1 MSKNKKTAPD
11 KDAKTANTPKTKKQ
25 TTDAPIPA
33 SVPPTADGLRIRKA
47 ESLAKPYFA
56 GIDILKIIAVLFVIW
71 VHTFLYNGFYS
82 AKIDSEDFMLPI
94 AFRWIAYTCVPIFMT
109 ISGYLMKNKKFSG
122 KYYLGIMR
130 VLIIYIVISII
141 CMKYKQENFNTE
153 FNTWT
158 VLKGFFHTYD
168 LAQYGWYMNY
178 YFAIFAMIPF
188 LNSAFNGMK
197 NKKERLALVVTFF
210 VFTVLARSLYIGM
223 DPDKQFRLL
232 PDYLGGF
239 WPVAYYYVGAYI
251 REYPPKK
258 CLRNKFLYL
267 LVLIASIA
275 FLTQSTYNQSLENI
289 DYNNVFLSRH
299 FNDYGTYPVFIA
311 AVCIF
316 LLFFDITTTKRPVK
330 FVLRQLGDATFCTYL
345 LSYVFDQN
353 FYLKK
358 FYPKYPNNLEDG
370 SWNFDRFTHS
380 YEGIIYVFIRAMFW
394 ALVIQN
400 IYNLLEF
407 LVKLIIRKLKE
418 NYGDEEP
425 LNEKPEKTQ
434 A

>member
-1 MSKNKKTAPD
+1 MSKNKKTQPD
-11 KDAKTANTPKTKKQ
+11 TKAENETPKQ
-25 TTDAPIPA
+25 TE
-33 SVPPTADGLRIRKA
+33 PPKATELRIRKA
-47 ESLAKPYFA
+47 DTLDKPYFA

-82 AKIDSEDFMLPI
+82 AKIDSEDYMLPI
-94 AFRWIAYTCVPIFMT
+94 ALRWIAYTCVPIFMT
-109 ISGYLMKNKKFSG
+109 ITGYLMKNKKFSG
-122 KYYLGIMR
+122 KYYLGILR
-130 VLIIYIVISII
+130 VLIIYIVVSII
-141 CMKYKQENFNTE
+141 CMKYKQENFNNE
-153 FNTWT
+153 FTTWT

-188 LNSAFNGMK
+188 LNSAFNGLK
-197 NKKERLALVVTFF
+197 NKKERLALVVTIF
-210 VFTVLARSLYIGM
+210 VFTILARSLFIGM

-232 PDYLGGF
+232 PDYLAGF
-239 WPVAYYYVGAYI
+239 WPVAYYFTGAYI
-251 REYPPKK
+251 REYPPKR

-267 LVLIASIA
+267 LVLIAA
-275 FLTQSTYNQSLENI
+275 VVFLTQSTYNHSLENI
-289 DYNNVFLSRH
+289 DHNNVFMSRH

-345 LSYVFDQN
+345 LSYVFDQD

-358 FYPKYPNNLEDG
+358 FYPKYPNNLPDG
-370 SWNFDRFTHS
+370 SWNFERFNHS

-400 IYNLLEF
+400 IYNLIEF
-407 LVKLIIRKLKE
+407 LVKLAAKKLKE
-418 NYGDEEP
+418 NYADEEASEQI
-425 LNEKPEKTQ
+425 LKETQ